1 METIP
6 RRRSNVTA
14 RSASCVVQREGYGPK
29 TYTGSFTEGFVM
41 NDVLLRG
48 YHKTLRSGLILPVN
62 PASRE
67 GSHIRIQDSSWGY
80 DKFYPANSVSPI
92 YKHAITFSGLS
103 ALARMPKEVS
113 PSASTVNFSEHD
125 VRVAYTN
132 ALASCKTKGMDVA
145 TFAAEFNKTVG
156 MVTGLAGRILE
167 RARTL
172 NNLLTR
178 RGAYRKGNAMEVFSS
193 SWLEYRYGWRLLG
206 NDIEDIIDLINRINL
221 GLGIRLRSKE
231 KLFAD
236 QMVSSSTVESQN
248 MTFHNPGLGA
258 SGLQYSNRFTYS
270 ESHRAQLSVTVMIE
284 SMMRANVTIDPLVTG
299 YEVIPYSMIL
309 SWFTNCQEWITAV
322 SPFLDERV
330 VAASKRIDVVRE
342 ITYSVGPV
350 SAPFL
355 STSNLSKATKYMPR
369 GGPSTITFSFS
380 SWVRLPMTNDE
391 KSFAVGYVNNFDSLK
406 ALDIIS
412 ILFGRVNKLRNVV
425 RL

>member
-6 RRRSNVTA
+6 RRRSNVWM
-14 RSASCVVQREGYGPK
+14 RNVSCKVNRKNQPLQ
-29 TYTGSFTEGFVM
+29 TYTGSFQEGFVM
-41 NDVLLRG
+41 NDVLLKG
-48 YHKTLRSGLILPVN
+48 YHKTLKSGLILPVN

-67 GSHIRIQDSSWGY
+67 GLHIVTQESSWGY
-80 DKFYPANSVSPI
+80 DTIYPANSVGLTP
-92 YKHAITFSGLS
+92 KHEITLSGLS
-103 ALARMPKEVS
+103 ALAKMPREVS
-113 PSASTVNFSEHD
+113 PSASTVKFDDHD
-125 VRVAYTN
+125 VHVAYTN
-132 ALASCKTKGMDVA
+132 ALASCKTKGMDVM

-156 MVTGLAGRILE
+156 MVTGLAGRILQ

-172 NNLLTR
+172 NDSLTR
-178 RGAYRKGNAMEVFSS
+178 KGAYRKGNALEVFSS
-193 SWLEYRYGWRLLG
+193 AWLEYRYGWRLLG

-236 QMVSSSTVESQN
+236 KMVSSSTYESQN
-248 MTFHNPGLGA
+248 MTFHNPSLGA
-258 SGLQYSNRFTYS
+258 SGLQFSNRFTYS

-284 SMMRANVTIDPLVTG
+284 SMMRSNVTIDPLVTG
-299 YEVIPYSMIL
+299 YEVIPYSMLL
-309 SWFTNCQEWITAV
+309 SWFTNCQEWITAI

-330 VAASKRIDVVRE
+330 VAASKRIDIVRE
-342 ITYSVGPV
+342 IKYSVGPV
-350 SAPFL
+350 LAPFL
-355 STSNLSKATKYMPR
+355 STSNVNIATKYIPR

-380 SWVRLPMTNDE
+380 SWARSPMTDDE
-391 KSFAVGYVNNFDSLK
+391 KSFAIGYVNNFDSLK